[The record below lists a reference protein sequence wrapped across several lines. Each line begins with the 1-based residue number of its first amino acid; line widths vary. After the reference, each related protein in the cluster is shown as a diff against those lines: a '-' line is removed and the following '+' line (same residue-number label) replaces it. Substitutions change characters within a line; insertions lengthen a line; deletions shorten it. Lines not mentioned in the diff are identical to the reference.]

1 MKAIFYQIVWI
12 DIEHISGPFWSDQQ
26 ILLEL
31 YATTHSNRH
40 LSNFYLLLGKMMQVS
55 ALIRVFKFMLLE
67 GIGVFTLTLKMKMW
81 EKQQRLL
88 WKCSH
93 KEEHS
98 RMLFNAWFKSRPN
111 TLVIN
116 TADTDFLV
124 ITLWNTPKV
133 FQGLKAWLEI
143 GLTSDKYTV
152 VYGTMLQ

>member
-1 MKAIFYQIVWI
+1 
-12 DIEHISGPFWSDQQ
+12 
-26 ILLEL
+26 
-31 YATTHSNRH
+31 
-40 LSNFYLLLGKMMQVS
+40 MMQVS

-143 GLTSDKYTV
+143 GLTSDKYTSIWNNAAIAKPPNFNLKTAAGSSKKKKTRSKSYNLPGGNV
-152 VYGTMLQ
+152 S